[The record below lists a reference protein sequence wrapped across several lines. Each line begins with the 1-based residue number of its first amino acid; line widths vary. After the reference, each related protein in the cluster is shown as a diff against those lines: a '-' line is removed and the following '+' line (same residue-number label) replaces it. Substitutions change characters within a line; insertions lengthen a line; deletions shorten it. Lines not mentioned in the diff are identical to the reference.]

1 MIEKPIVM
9 SDEEWENIM
18 KAHKEIVKV
27 LDKHNVPNGLACKI
41 LIDIERS
48 IDGGFMRT
56 VMEAKK

>member
-1 MIEKPIVM
+1 
-9 SDEEWENIM
+9 M